1 MPENK
6 QYAERSIRIGLGIKM
21 TYKLP
26 QKDWVM
32 HQLQRQRSSIAT
44 SQQKCFHCHRI
55 KLVDN
60 RKVNLPVTP
69 YSPVDAVYEVGN
81 GVTMDLVA

>member
-1 MPENK
+1 
-6 QYAERSIRIGLGIKM
+6 
-21 TYKLP
+21 
-26 QKDWVM
+26 M
-32 HQLQRQRSSIAT
+32 HQLQQRKSFIAT
-44 SQQKCFHCHRI
+44 SQQKYFHCHRI

-81 GVTMDLVA
+81 GVTMDLEALLQQC